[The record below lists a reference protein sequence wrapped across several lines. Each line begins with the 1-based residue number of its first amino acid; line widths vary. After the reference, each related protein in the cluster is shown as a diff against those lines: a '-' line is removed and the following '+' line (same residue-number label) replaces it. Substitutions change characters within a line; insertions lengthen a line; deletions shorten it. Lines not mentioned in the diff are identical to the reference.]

1 MRDFKVAAVCMQ
13 SRFGGMEENLKK
25 SESYVRAAASEGV
38 DMICFPELSL
48 TGYSIKG
55 DLNEYAAES
64 IPGPASDH
72 LVKIADKHGM
82 VILAGMLEKGEGGNI
97 YISQVAVGP
106 SGIIGV
112 HRKTHLSPLERSIYE
127 QGEHVEV
134 FRCEDIAFG
143 MQLCYES
150 HFPELS
156 TIMSLQGSD
165 IIFFSFAS
173 PNKNPEEK
181 RVSWLRTLP
190 ARAFD
195 NSVFLVACNQMGE
208 NGRGLYFPGVIIILG
223 PTGEVL
229 YQYAGYEE
237 KIIVAAL
244 KEKDLEETRSNKMR
258 AFMQYRRPEL
268 YGKISCLSSD
278 KA

>member
-1 MRDFKVAAVCMQ
+1 MRDLKVAAVCMQ

-25 SESYVRAAASEGV
+25 SESYIRAAASEGV
-38 DMICFPELSL
+38 EMICFPELSL
-48 TGYSIKG
+48 TGYSIND
-55 DLNEYAAES
+55 DLNRYAES
-64 IPGPASDH
+64 IPGPASDY
-72 LVKIADKHGM
+72 LIKTADKHGM
-82 VILAGMLEKGEGGNI
+82 VILTGLLEKGEGGHI
-97 YISQVAVGP
+97 YISQIAAGP

-112 HRKTHLSPLERSIYE
+112 HRKTHLSPLERSIYG

-134 FRCEDIAFG
+134 FRCEDITFG

-156 TIMSLQGSD
+156 TVMSLLGSD

-181 RVSWLRTLP
+181 RASWLRTLP

-195 NSVFLVACNQMGE
+195 NSVFLVACNQTGN

-223 PTGEVL
+223 PTGKVF
-229 YQYAGYEE
+229 YQYAGCEE
-237 KIIVAAL
+237 KIIVATL
-244 KEKDLEETRSNKMR
+244 KGRDLEETRSNKMR
-258 AFMQYRRPEL
+258 TFMQYRRPEL
-268 YGKISCLSSD
+268 YGKISCLRSD
-278 KA
+278 KE